1 MDNLEITKELLQ
13 EFISEKK
20 IETLKEVFDEFNIVD
35 LALFVN
41 ELPLPQI
48 LFLFKILRKEVS
60 GTLFSYL
67 ESENQQGIIEAF
79 TSNDIR
85 SMLEHVY
92 SDDMVDVMEDMPA
105 NLVKKVLQAASE
117 EQRSEINM
125 LLSYAPNTAGS
136 MMSTDYLELDAMDTV
151 AQAIKKIKSQGKV
164 AETISFCYIVNRKHR
179 LVGAIALRDI
189 LFAPVNSYIEDLM
202 DRDVIC
208 VQVNDDQEDVAHTM
222 SKYDIMVLPVVND
235 QSCLIG
241 IITADDVIDV
251 MEEEVTEDIQKMAAI
266 VPVEESYLDTSI
278 VALVKSRLP
287 WLLALMITATFTG
300 NVLASYEEALAV
312 IPALSAF
319 VPMIMG
325 TAGNAG
331 NQASVMVIRGIS
343 VDDLSWKDIL
353 KVLWKEMR
361 VGLICGVIL
370 FVVVTVRI
378 MVIPPSVTLDI
389 ALVIALSTVI
399 SLIAANMAGGL
410 LPLLAHACKQDPAV
424 MAAPLIATVI
434 DTLSLMIYFYLSM
447 KLLGI

>member
-343 VDDLSWKDIL
+343 VDDLSWKDLL

>member
-1 MDNLEITKELLQ
+1 
-13 EFISEKK
+13 
-20 IETLKEVFDEFNIVD
+20 
-35 LALFVN
+35 
-41 ELPLPQI
+41 
-48 LFLFKILRKEVS
+48 
-60 GTLFSYL
+60 
-67 ESENQQGIIEAF
+67 
-79 TSNDIR
+79 
-85 SMLEHVY
+85 
-92 SDDMVDVMEDMPA
+92 MVDVMEDMPA

-125 LLSYAPNTAGS
+125 LLSFAPNTAGS

-151 AQAIKKIKSQGKV
+151 SEAIKKIKRQGKV

-202 DRDVIC
+202 DRDVVY

-235 QSCLIG
+235 QNCLIG

-278 VALVKSRLP
+278 VELVKSRLP

-343 VDDLSWKDIL
+343 VDDLSWKDML

-361 VGLICGVIL
+361 VGIICGAIL
-370 FVVVTVRI
+370 FVVVVIRI
-378 MVIPPSVTLDI
+378 MVIPPDVALDI

-399 SLIAANMAGGL
+399 SLVAANMAGGL

-434 DTLSLMIYFYLSM
+434 DTLSLMIYFFLSM

>member
-13 EFISEKK
+13 EFISEKQ
-20 IETLKEVFDEFNIVD
+20 IDTLREVFDEFNIVD

-48 LFLFKILRKEVS
+48 LFLFKILRKDVS

-92 SDDMVDVMEDMPA
+92 ADDMVDVMEDMPA

-125 LLSYAPNTAGS
+125 LLSFAPNTAGS

-151 AQAIKKIKSQGKV
+151 SEAIKKIKRQGKV

-202 DRDVIC
+202 DRDVVY

-235 QSCLIG
+235 QNCLIG

-278 VALVKSRLP
+278 VELVKSRLP

-343 VDDLSWKDIL
+343 VDDLSWKDML

-361 VGLICGVIL
+361 VGIICGAIL
-370 FVVVTVRI
+370 FVVVVIRI
-378 MVIPPSVTLDI
+378 MVIPPDVALDI

-399 SLIAANMAGGL
+399 SLVAANMAGGL

-434 DTLSLMIYFYLSM
+434 DTLSLMIYFFLSM

>member
-13 EFISEKK
+13 EFISEKQ
-20 IETLKEVFDEFNIVD
+20 IDTLREVFDEFNIVD

-48 LFLFKILRKEVS
+48 LFLFKILRKDVS

-92 SDDMVDVMEDMPA
+92 ADDMVDVMEDMPA

-125 LLSYAPNTAGS
+125 LLSFAPNTAGS

-151 AQAIKKIKSQGKV
+151 SEAIKKIKRQGKV

-202 DRDVIC
+202 DRDVVY

-235 QSCLIG
+235 QNCLIG

-278 VALVKSRLP
+278 VELVKSRLP

-343 VDDLSWKDIL
+343 VDDLSWKDML

-361 VGLICGVIL
+361 VGVICGAIL
-370 FVVVTVRI
+370 FVVVVIRI
-378 MVIPPSVTLDI
+378 MVIPPDVALDI

-399 SLIAANMAGGL
+399 SLVAANMAGGL

-434 DTLSLMIYFYLSM
+434 DTLSLMIYFFLSM